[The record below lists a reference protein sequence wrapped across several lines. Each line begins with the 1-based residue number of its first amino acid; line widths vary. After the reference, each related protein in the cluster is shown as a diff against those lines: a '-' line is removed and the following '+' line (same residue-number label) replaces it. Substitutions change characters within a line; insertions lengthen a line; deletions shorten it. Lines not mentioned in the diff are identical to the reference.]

1 MSTPDEV
8 TDDDVIAEWIRE
20 HPEVWAEASD
30 PMSPAFVEGVIVDI
44 VSGAR
49 MARLNER
56 ETRRHRNLVAGF
68 VAALVVAGGAV
79 GVAALV
85 RSGQPTQPTAG
96 VACREAPGVDA
107 DVIVIE
113 PTDDPVGGC
122 EAVWAAGRFSETP
135 LSGGEAPALM
145 ACISDAGV
153 IEVYPGDAETCT
165 RLGLSNAD
173 PALDVENQA
182 IVALQER
189 LANEINLQ
197 PCVTAE
203 DAAAIGLRIVEE
215 SGLAGW
221 TVEIR
226 TDSAGASCAKAAVDT
241 TRQVVE
247 VVKFP

>member
-1 MSTPDEV
+1 MSGL
-8 TDDDVIAEWIRE
+8 DDMRDNDADPISTWILQ
-20 HPEVWAEASD
+20 HPETWDDAMTPLDERQIDA
-30 PMSPAFVEGVIVDI
+30 IVDRI
-44 VSGAR
+44 TVRA
-49 MARLNER
+49 
-56 ETRRHRNLVAGF
+56 TRRRRKVFATAVLST
-68 VAALVVAGGAV
+68 LVVAGGAV

-96 VACREAPGVDA
+96 IACREAPGVDA

-122 EAVWAAGRFSETP
+122 EAVWAAGRFDEARLADGEVP
-135 LSGGEAPALM
+135 LLV
-145 ACISDAGV
+145 ACVSDAGV

-165 RLGLSNAD
+165 GLGLAD
-173 PALDVENQA
+173 AGPALDEENQA

-189 LANEINLQ
+189 LVNEINLQ
-197 PCVTAE
+197 PCVMAE
-203 DAAAIGLRIVEE
+203 DAASIGLRIVEE

-226 TDSAGASCAKAAVDT
+226 TDSTGAPCAKAAVDT
-241 TRQVVE
+241 TRRVVE